1 MSCAGGWITHSSSQK
16 KRELLNAVRGSFLL
30 LLLLLQETN
39 SPVRACFTTAPNARR
54 GDFQKT
60 GRIIVIIMES
70 SEVRGRA
77 ESRLGAR
84 NEDLE
89 KAAERFGLK

>member
-16 KRELLNAVRGSFLL
+16 KRELLNAVRGSFL

-70 SEVRGRA
+70 SEVRGRG

>member
-1 MSCAGGWITHSSSQK
+1 MVLFYYYYYYKRQILPFARVLPPLPMRDGAISK
-16 KRELLNAVRGSFLL
+16 K
-30 LLLLLQETN
+30 
-39 SPVRACFTTAPNARR
+39 P
-54 GDFQKT
+54 

-77 ESRLGAR
+77 ESGLGAR

>member
-1 MSCAGGWITHSSSQK
+1 MRDGAISK
-16 KRELLNAVRGSFLL
+16 
-30 LLLLLQETN
+30 
-39 SPVRACFTTAPNARR
+39 
-54 GDFQKT
+54 KT

>member
-16 KRELLNAVRGSFLL
+16 KRELLNAVRGSF
-30 LLLLLQETN
+30 LLLLQETN

-77 ESRLGAR
+77 ESRLCAR